1 MRFALVIVENEASRR
16 SIELDRTTH
25 RKQLETWMA
34 RHAQSGTL
42 IGGEAFETERF
53 APVTV
58 RRDDD
63 GRLSVTETGFAGDAE
78 TLGGYILVDVP
89 DRESAVELAK
99 SWPMAEAIEVRP
111 LWEPNSSMSA

>member
-25 RKQLETWMA
+25 RKQIETWMA
-34 RHAQSGTL
+34 KHAQSGTL

-53 APVTV
+53 PPATV
-58 RRDDD
+58 RRYDD
-63 GRLSVTETGFAGDAE
+63 GSLSITETGFAGNTE

-89 DRESAVELAK
+89 DRQSAVELAK
-99 SWPMAEAIEVRP
+99 SWPTAEALEVRP
-111 LWEPNSSMSA
+111 LWEPSSALT

>member
-1 MRFALVIVENEASRR
+1 MIVENEASRR

-25 RKQLETWMA
+25 RKQIETWMA
-34 RHAQSGTL
+34 KHAQSGTL
-42 IGGEAFETERF
+42 IGGEAFETEKL

-58 RRDDD
+58 RRDDE
-63 GRLSVTETGFAGDAE
+63 GELSVTEQGFAGDVE

-89 DRESAVELAK
+89 DRESAVEIAK

-111 LWEPNSSMSA
+111 LWEPSSSIGT